1 MRNLKT
7 MNDEE
12 LKYYWK
18 ACMSVL
24 SNKPYTSMDGNTL
37 EETDVYA
44 AAMCMQHEFTKRGDL
59 MKGKK

>member
-1 MRNLKT
+1 MRNLKM

-18 ACMSVL
+18 VCMSVL
-24 SNKPYTSMDGNTL
+24 CNKPYTSMDGNTL

-44 AAMCMQHEFTKRGDL
+44 ATMCMQHEFTKRGL
-59 MKGKK
+59 SLPK

>member
-44 AAMCMQHEFTKRGDL
+44 AAMCMQHEFTKED
-59 MKGKK
+59 

>member
-37 EETDVYA
+37 EQTY
-44 AAMCMQHEFTKRGDL
+44 MQQQCVCNMNLLKED
-59 MKGKK
+59 